1 MTAPLL
7 EVRDLHVRY
16 PIRGG
21 LWGGQ
26 VGEVKAV
33 SGVSLSLNPGESL
46 AVVGESG
53 CGKSTLGNAILG
65 LTRPT
70 EGSVR
75 FEGETL
81 SASTTAERRALAAK
95 MQVVWQDPVSA
106 LDPKMTVGQSLAEP
120 LEAQGYLSAAAI
132 RERVAELL
140 SLVGL
145 HPDHATRRPHEF
157 SGGQRQRLV
166 IGRALAAEPK
176 LLVLDEP
183 VSALD
188 VSIRSQILNLL
199 LDLQKR
205 LGLAYLFISHDL
217 SVVRHFADR
226 VAVMYLGKIVESG
239 PTQALFADP
248 RHPYTQ
254 ALLSAVP
261 LPEAGARARR
271 SRILLSGDLPSPA
284 NPPPGCVFS
293 TRCPIAAEECR
304 LSMPALHQGSKGT
317 ALACHLREPG

>member
-1 MTAPLL
+1 MSQALL

-33 SGVSLSLNPGESL
+33 SGVSFSLNPGESL

-70 EGSVR
+70 EGEVL
-75 FEGETL
+75 FEGEPL
-81 SASTTAERRALAAK
+81 SATTTTERRALAAK

-120 LEAQGYLSAAAI
+120 LEAQGRLTAAQI
-132 RERVAELL
+132 RARVAELL
-140 SLVGL
+140 TMVGL
-145 HPDHATRRPHEF
+145 HPDHAARRPHEF

-239 PTQALFADP
+239 PAQTLFAAP
-248 RHPYTQ
+248 RHPYSQ

-261 LPEAGARARR
+261 LPQAGARARR
-271 SRILLSGDLPSPA
+271 SRILLTGDLPSPA
-284 NPPPGCVFS
+284 NPPAGCVFS
-293 TRCPIAAEECR
+293 TRCPIAEPGCS
-304 LSMPALHQGSKGT
+304 LSMPPLVQGAGGT
-317 ALACHLREPG
+317 ALACHLRAPQ